1 MMLDAYTR
9 RARLMPAALAATPAI
24 VLLGA
29 GISALKGTASVTA
42 TILGAIGIVLCGLV
56 RQAGRRLEPGLWESW
71 GGPPTTRWLR
81 WRDGTSTAAI
91 ERLHA
96 RVSAALGCTL
106 PTQTE
111 EASEPEDADRQYQEA
126 IAALRELTRDQ
137 KQFPLV
143 AEEVAEYG
151 FRRNTLGLRP
161 LGIAVAAAVTI
172 TSLTA
177 IAAGDA
183 GHPTRFIIAAA
194 VGILAVLGW
203 TLGVRPQW
211 VRTSAELFA
220 TRLLETTESL
230 SRRPA

>member
-1 MMLDAYTR
+1 MMLDAYSR
-9 RARLMPAALAATPAI
+9 RARLMPAALAAAPAT

-29 GISALKGTASVTA
+29 GISVLKGIASVTA
-42 TILGAIGIVLCGLV
+42 IILGAIAIALCGLV
-56 RQAGRRLEPGLWESW
+56 RQAGRRLEARLWESW
-71 GGPPTTRWLR
+71 GGPPTTRLLR
-81 WRDGTSTAAI
+81 WRDGTSTAAT

-96 RVSAALGCTL
+96 RVSAALGCPL
-106 PTQTE
+106 PTRAE
-111 EASEPEDADRQYQEA
+111 EANDPEDADLRYQEA
-126 IAALRELTRDQ
+126 IAALRELTRDR

-161 LGIAVAAAVTI
+161 IGIAVAAAITI
-172 TSLTA
+172 TSLA
-177 IAAGDA
+177 ALVAGDA

-194 VGILAVLGW
+194 VGALAVLGW

-211 VRTSAELFA
+211 VRTSAELYA
-220 TRLLETTESL
+220 TRLLETAETL